1 MDHIKMWNSETKTW
15 YLVSVTDASNDNYK
29 YNEDNSNWIYS
40 KPQISFWKEVIYY
53 FSLDSI
59 TITQNK

>member
-15 YLVSVTDASNDNYK
+15 QLVIVLMLQMKVERSFQDNYK
-29 YNEDNSNWIYS
+29 YNEDNSNWIDS

-53 FSLDSI
+53 FSLF
-59 TITQNK
+59 